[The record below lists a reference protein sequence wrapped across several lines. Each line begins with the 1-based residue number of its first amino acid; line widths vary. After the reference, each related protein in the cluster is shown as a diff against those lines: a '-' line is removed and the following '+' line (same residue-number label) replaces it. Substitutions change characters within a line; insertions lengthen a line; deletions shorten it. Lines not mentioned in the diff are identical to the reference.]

1 MRSAQRWPTA
11 QPEVS
16 GEIPPEFIKNKVE
29 QNQAFLKIVPK
40 WSVGKDQ
47 FQSITSHLTLW
58 FLLSLFLFD

>member
-16 GEIPPEFIKNKVE
+16 GEIPPEFIKNRVE

-47 FQSITSHLTLW
+47 FQSITSI
-58 FLLSLFLFD
+58 